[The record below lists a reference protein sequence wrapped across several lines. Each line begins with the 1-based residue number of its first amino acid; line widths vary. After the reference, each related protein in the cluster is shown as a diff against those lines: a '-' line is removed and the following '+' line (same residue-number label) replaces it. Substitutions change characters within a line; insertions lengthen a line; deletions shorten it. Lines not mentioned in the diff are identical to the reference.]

1 VHWSV
6 YYSYTDNFSP
16 TTQSLT
22 VSAVLT
28 GHVSPFGCLLVKP
41 SDAKLRNLVNKGMQI
56 NLSILRLS
64 LSSMVIFCFCFGV
77 QAQKPAEPQ
86 QQADDVVRTNIE
98 LVQTDLAVFDRQGAF
113 VSDLRPEQ
121 FILRLNGNRR
131 AISMLGLVT
140 AGSKLEAAQVAAA
153 RSRSVSQPTQRV
165 SGDTQPSGPG
175 RLIFFF
181 VDDVHLAPRNL
192 ERVRSSLF
200 RFVNDQMGSNDQVA
214 VVSTSGLIGFL
225 QQLTDNQT
233 VLRSA
238 IGRLGNK
245 RNPETYA
252 GTTRITEYMAS
263 QIENGHDR
271 RLFAYLMESVKLE
284 YGMGLGALR
293 GDHGND
299 SAGQASRLLKN
310 RLNTITAQ
318 SGADTAATLGV
329 LQSLM
334 KSSASLPGRKLVFL
348 FSDGFIV
355 DQRGSNALDWL
366 KEVTQEAAKVGAV
379 IYTMDTRGIFQDS
392 FVDVSS
398 NDYVDMSSRHAG
410 ISVGET
416 TAPREPLSTLAD
428 ETGGRAIFNSDS
440 IDDAIRQAVR
450 ETSEYYVLAWRPE
463 VDNERRGKVHIEVS
477 IQGRPDLRVLLRRNY
492 FRPPDPKVIKSPV
505 TQRKSPETELLATL
519 GSPHPL
525 RTLPTSLSVGFVKNS
540 DNASTLKASMQIER
554 DAFASTDNQRSEV
567 DVVGAAI
574 DDRGLIYSFKEV
586 LTVVPQGT
594 KTPVVWTQQLKVKP
608 GLYQV
613 RVAVRERESG
623 RSGSA
628 MQWIEIPEPSENRF
642 SMSSLFLGER
652 QAGLLENNGQGP
664 QPIRVDVDHSF
675 PRTSVLRFQTY
686 VYNASRS
693 AGVPDVWIEAQVLRG
708 NHEMVKVAP
717 RRIPPDV
724 SKDPTLLPYWTEI
737 ALDQLPTGRY
747 TLRVSARDKATNN
760 NASQTVSFSVE

>member
-1 VHWSV
+1 
-6 YYSYTDNFSP
+6 
-16 TTQSLT
+16 
-22 VSAVLT
+22 
-28 GHVSPFGCLLVKP
+28 
-41 SDAKLRNLVNKGMQI
+41 MQI

-64 LSSMVIFCFCFGV
+64 LSSIAIVCSCFGV
-77 QAQKPAEPQ
+77 QAQKPTEPQ

-98 LVQTDLAVFDRQGAF
+98 LVQTDLSVFDRQGAF
-113 VSDLRPEQ
+113 VSNLRPEQ

-140 AGSKLEAAQVAAA
+140 AGSKLEAEQIAAA
-153 RSRSVSQPTQRV
+153 RSRSVSQATQQV
-165 SGDTQPSGPG
+165 IGATEPSGPG

-181 VDDVHLAPRNL
+181 VDDVHLAGKNL
-192 ERVRSSLF
+192 ERVRASLF
-200 RFVNDQMGSNDQVA
+200 RFVKDQMGSNDQVA

-252 GTTRITEYMAS
+252 GTTRISEYMAS

-310 RLNTITAQ
+310 RLNQITSQ

-440 IDDAIRQAVR
+440 IDDSIRQAVR

-463 VDNERRGKVHIEVS
+463 VDNERRGKVHIDVS
-477 IQGRPDLRVLLRRNY
+477 IQGRPDLRLLLRRNY
-492 FRPPDPKVIKSPV
+492 FRPPDSKIIKSEKDEASVSPK
-505 TQRKSPETELLATL
+505 KSPETELLATL

-525 RTLPTSLSVGFVKNS
+525 RTLPTSLSVGFVRNS
-540 DNASTLKASMQIER
+540 DNGSTLKASMQIER
-554 DAFASTDNQRSEV
+554 DAFASTNNQRSEV

-586 LTVVPQGT
+586 LTVVAQET

-613 RVAVRERESG
+613 RVAVRERVSG

-628 MQWIEIPEPSENRF
+628 MQWIEIPEPGENRF

-664 QPIRVDVDHSF
+664 QPIRVDVDHRF

-686 VYNASRS
+686 VYNASRTT
-693 AGVPDVWIEAQVLRG
+693 GVPDVWIEAQVLRG
-708 NHEMVKVAP
+708 NHELVKVAA

-747 TLRVSARDKATNN
+747 TLRVSAIDKATNN